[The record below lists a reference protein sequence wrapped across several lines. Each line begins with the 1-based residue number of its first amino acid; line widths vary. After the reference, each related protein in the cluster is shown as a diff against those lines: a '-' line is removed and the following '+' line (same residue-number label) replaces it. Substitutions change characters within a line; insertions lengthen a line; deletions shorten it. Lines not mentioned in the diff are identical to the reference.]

1 MCGVPA
7 IAVSMIAAEE
17 TAIAA
22 VEGVMC
28 VCVCFCVCDGVCV
41 CVRHM
46 IAAEETTTAAVEGV
60 VRVGKRH
67 TCIYC
72 RSVWQKGS

>member
-1 MCGVPA
+1 MCA
-7 IAVSMIAAEE
+7 
-17 TAIAA
+17 
-22 VEGVMC
+22 C
-28 VCVCFCVCDGVCV
+28 VCVCDGVCV

-60 VRVGKRH
+60 VRVGKQH